1 MDNNNSKEIRKKMDK
16 EIEDIL
22 NSILDKKQKKDK
34 LKKKKMK
41 DK

>member
-1 MDNNNSKEIRKKMDK
+1 MDSNNSKEIRGKMDK

-41 DK
+41 GQ

>member
-1 MDNNNSKEIRKKMDK
+1 MDNNNSKEIRGKMDK

-41 DK
+41 GQ